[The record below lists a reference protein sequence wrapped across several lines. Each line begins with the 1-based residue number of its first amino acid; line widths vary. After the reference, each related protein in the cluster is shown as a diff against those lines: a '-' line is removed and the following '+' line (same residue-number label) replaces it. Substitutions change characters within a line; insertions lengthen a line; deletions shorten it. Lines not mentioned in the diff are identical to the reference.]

1 MERPRS
7 QYFSAHFA
15 LRIHSLSL
23 QLYNNTMLLAKK
35 SIPGFP
41 FAHSYYCEWV
51 YPREVCP
58 RDMKPEGE
66 IIMRIKGALRISAAT
81 GLALTLGAGSRA
93 LAQPAS
99 DAIPPMLLHT
109 ALDALAH
116 RSGLEIVYVS
126 KIAEGLKTRGAPGGL
141 SPEETLSRL
150 LSGTGLIYRHE
161 DDAYMILAAETK
173 RAAAPSA
180 PAPAA
185 APNSNGVETVV
196 VTAQHKSENIQ
207 QVPIAI
213 TALSQKDL
221 TDRQIA
227 AGPDLLRDVPN
238 MNFTKTNFSG
248 YDIELRGIGTQ
259 AISVTTDPA
268 VAVAF
273 NGTPFIRNHFFEQEF
288 FDLDDVEVL
297 LGPQGTLYGRNAT
310 AGVVNLK
317 SALPTDQYEAMLS
330 ADIGNYNGRRLEAM
344 LNIPIVGDQLDIRF
358 AGEWTK
364 RNGYT
369 IDTTYNTPVDGRD
382 LWSGRMTIGWNPTS
396 DFHSDFI
403 WEHFSEDDDRLR
415 SGKQL
420 CETSQPVTSIKD
432 SLGKTVQ
439 VPAPN
444 GGDAGGGV
452 LDLSTNDTS
461 QGCQATSLY
470 APSAFEVPYG
480 PSLPY
485 IDALNGAGHIV
496 PAGFDPYSETT
507 QSTNLRDIQSQLL
520 PTYRARN
527 DTLEYNANWSI
538 NRALTLASQT
548 GFNQDFL
555 WSTEDYNRFDTAPG
569 AFVNGG
575 GAGANNLIYP
585 WFQPDP
591 LAGTNGISPN
601 AMVFCDPQLGCSD
614 RIVAEDLDE
623 EHAWQVSQEFRLSSN
638 FSGPFN
644 FSVGGNY
651 LHYETEENYY
661 VFINALSI
669 FALEQGY
676 GGGFDGIGSTGGSEA
691 PTPSG
696 PSCLLSFSRMNSGF
710 QSPNPTVRAGT
721 PDNGDCV
728 YVDPNPIGSLNNKG
742 HNYFLSQN
750 PYTLNSY
757 AMFGETY
764 FNIAPDLKLTTG
776 LRWTVDQKHFVD
788 IPSEVVTE
796 GYGYGV
802 TGIVNQTWE
811 RPTGRAVL
819 DWTPQLDFTD
829 QTLLYASYS
838 HGYKAGGANP
848 PGAVFPVL
856 DTVSQ
861 TFPDH
866 PQTFKPEYIEAFEL
880 GTKNTLLDGA
890 LTLNGDIFYYNYT
903 GYQISEIVDRT
914 AINNNYN
921 AHVEGAEVTANWEP
935 LPGLKF
941 NFAGGWED
949 TAAAGGDSGIDL
961 MDRTAG
967 MPGWMVVKPV
977 VTAASNCILPTY
989 VVAALLEEQA
999 AKSGSGAGTEGCQVA
1014 YNVQLDPVTG
1024 LPYTQN
1030 PSQSAGLSCCFA
1042 GPIPTGYPG
1051 FNPNALVNGLSNNN
1065 GEGFAKNLA
1074 GHALP
1079 NAPPLT
1085 VSLGGE
1091 YSLPVNE
1098 DWIATFRTDF
1108 YWQADSWA
1116 RIFNDNPYDRI
1127 DGYTNVNLA
1136 LILTSAN
1143 GWQVMGYVKNVFNVT
1158 AITGDFL
1165 NSDDSGLTTNVFLT
1179 DPRLYGIRVTKHLDE
1194 GDGFWG
1200 KEWSGYDFF
1209 TDLFS
1214 DTDNGKP
1221 PLWIEMG
1228 GQLEHITGQGAAYA
1242 PGFLST
1248 YSTSSILQEKTT
1260 PLQAQQPPLFSVG
1273 EEAKVS
1279 FQPDDSDWVIA
1290 ASVRYGRSGNKMDVH
1305 HQTNGLIHYHVY
1317 QGAPPTIADVFTQ
1330 EKFVDSQ
1337 IYHAESHA
1345 IMDFVA
1351 GKDIGLGMFGRQID
1365 TLLSAG
1371 IRFAQFQSHSS
1382 VDMRARP
1389 DLHFQSK
1396 YVSSDET
1403 KFAPYFH
1410 TYHAHETA
1418 ARKFEGLGPTISW
1431 NGSVLVTGNDSAGGL
1446 DFDWGAN
1453 GAVLFGR
1460 QKATVTHGEYG
1471 RYWPKVGIAYDGN
1484 YNFADLVYHHT
1495 GLGHTSNRSVVVP
1508 NLGGFAGAS
1517 YRYQNAKISFGY
1529 RTDLFFGALDGGIDK
1544 PKSEMLNMSGP
1555 FATISFGI
1563 GG

>member
-1 MERPRS
+1 MKS
-7 QYFSAHFA
+7 
-15 LRIHSLSL
+15 LRIL
-23 QLYNNTMLLAKK
+23 K
-35 SIPGFP
+35 SVLVG
-41 FAHSYYCEWV
+41 
-51 YPREVCP
+51 
-58 RDMKPEGE
+58 
-66 IIMRIKGALRISAAT
+66 GASV
-81 GLALTLGAGSRA
+81 LALVHPAAAKVFDVPDGDLSSALSAYMKQSDLEIFFSSDVVRGHRSHGAKGDYSETAALTQILRGTGFTA
-93 LAQPAS
+93 QTTSSNGIEIVPQKPAAPPERLAQ
-99 DAIPPMLLHT
+99 
-109 ALDALAH
+109 
-116 RSGLEIVYVS
+116 
-126 KIAEGLKTRGAPGGL
+126 
-141 SPEETLSRL
+141 
-150 LSGTGLIYRHE
+150 
-161 DDAYMILAAETK
+161 
-173 RAAAPSA
+173 AAPRRA
-180 PAPAA
+180 PAPAPA
-185 APNSNGVETVV
+185 QAGVETVI

-213 TALSQKDL
+213 TALSQQQL

-227 AGPDLLRDVPN
+227 GGPDLLKSVPN
-238 MNFTKTNFSG
+238 MDFTKTNFSG
-248 YDIELRGIGTQ
+248 YNIELRGIGTQ

-273 NGTPFIRNHFFEQEF
+273 NDTPFIRNHFFEQEF
-288 FDLDDVEVL
+288 FDLQDAEVL

-317 SALPTDQYEAMLS
+317 SALPTDTYEAMLS
-330 ADIGNYNGRRLEAM
+330 ADIGNYSNRRLEAM
-344 LNIPIVGDQLDIRF
+344 INIPIVGDQLDIRF

-364 RNGYT
+364 RDGYT
-369 IDTTYNTPVDGRD
+369 EDTTLNTSVDGRD

-420 CETSQPVTSIKD
+420 CETSQPVTSVKD
-432 SLGKTVQ
+432 SLGKSVQ

-538 NRALTLASQT
+538 NRALTLTSQT

-555 WSTEDYNRFDTAPG
+555 WSTEDYNRFDTAHG

-575 GAGANNLIYP
+575 ATFNNLSYP
-585 WFQPDP
+585 WFQADP
-591 LAGTNGISPN
+591 LAGTNGISPQ

-623 EHAWQVSQEFRLSSN
+623 EHAWQMSQEFRLSSN

-669 FALEQGY
+669 FALEQEG
-676 GGGFDGIGSTGGSEA
+676 GGGFDGLGVVPPYGAGGLA
-691 PTPSG
+691 PG
-696 PSCLLSFSRMNSGF
+696 GVSCLLAFSRMNSGY
-710 QSPNPTVRAGT
+710 QAPNPTVRAGT

-764 FNIAPDLKLTTG
+764 YNITPELKFTTG
-776 LRWTVDQKHFVD
+776 LRWTVDDKHFVD
-788 IPSEVVTE
+788 IPSQVVTE
-796 GYGYGV
+796 GYGYAV
-802 TGIVNQTWE
+802 TGIVNQSWE

-949 TAAAGGDSGIDL
+949 TAAAGGDSSIDL

-977 VTAASNCILPTY
+977 VTAASNCILPDY

-1014 YNVQLDPVTG
+1014 YDVHLDPITG

-1042 GPIPTGYPG
+1042 GPIPAGYPG
-1051 FNPNALVNGLSNNN
+1051 FNPSALVNGQSNNN

-1091 YSLPVNE
+1091 YSMPLSQ
-1098 DWIATFRTDF
+1098 DWLATLRADF

-1127 DGYTNVNLA
+1127 HGYDTLNLT
-1136 LILTSAN
+1136 LILNSAN
-1143 GWQVMGYVKNVFNVT
+1143 GWTVMGYVKNVFDTT

-1194 GDGFWG
+1194 SEGFWG
-1200 KEWSGYDFF
+1200 SDWSGAEWIKDIFE
-1209 TDLFS
+1209 DA
-1214 DTDNGKP
+1214 DNGRP
-1221 PLWIEMG
+1221 PLWIELG
-1228 GQLEHITGQGAAYA
+1228 GQLEHITGQGAAYD

-1248 YSTSSILQEKTT
+1248 FSNSSILQQKTT

-1279 FQPDDSDWVIA
+1279 FQPEDSDWVIA
-1290 ASVRYGRSGNKMDVH
+1290 ASIRYGRSGNKMDVH

-1317 QGAPPTIADVFTQ
+1317 QGAPPTIANVFTQ

-1337 IYHAESHA
+1337 IYHAESHT

-1351 GKDIGLGMFGRQID
+1351 GKDIGLGVFGQEIE

-1389 DLHFQSK
+1389 DLHIESK

-1418 ARKFEGLGPTISW
+1418 SRKFLGIGPTISW
-1431 NGSVLVTGNDSAGGL
+1431 TGSTPVLGDDRTGSL

-1453 GAVLFGR
+1453 GAILFGR
-1460 QKATVTHGEYG
+1460 QKSSVRHSEYG
-1471 RYWPKVGIAYDGN
+1471 RYWPKLGIPFDGN
-1484 YNFADLVYHHT
+1484 FSNAYLVYQHT
-1495 GLGHTSNRSVVVP
+1495 GLGHTSKRSVVVP
-1508 NLGGFAGAS
+1508 NLGGFAGVS
-1517 YRYQNAKISFGY
+1517 YRYQNAKISLGY
-1529 RTDLFFGALDGGIDK
+1529 RADFFLGAIDGGIDSH
-1544 PKSEMLNMSGP
+1544 KSETLNMGGP
-1555 FATISFGI
+1555 FATISFGL